1 VEKKLNRT
9 SMISARLRCFL
20 VRSERLLFIV
30 GTIFLGTYVAA
41 QLHAEIASRIE
52 LWRFQLL
59 QQVALDEGFQLEES
73 QRYEEKV
80 DFTLWAEKRIEE
92 YKRSLLVDW
101 DPPLGLL
108 RIPRI
113 GLEVVVMEG
122 TDELTLNRG
131 VGRIAG
137 TAEIGEEGNLGIAG
151 HRDGLFRGLRDLRV
165 GDNLELVRPEGRDL
179 YEVKE
184 MDIVEPEDVYVLQDR
199 TYTSLTLVTC
209 YPFYYVGHAPYRY
222 IVHGALKERFQKA
235 K

>member
-1 VEKKLNRT
+1 
-9 SMISARLRCFL
+9 M
-20 VRSERLLFIV
+20 
-30 GTIFLGTYVAA
+30 
-41 QLHAEIASRIE
+41 Q
-52 LWRFQLL
+52 
-59 QQVALDEGFQLEES
+59 QQVAKETGSES
-73 QRYEEKV
+73 KGVIHFEEKV
-80 DFTLWAEKRIEE
+80 DFSFWAEKRIGD
-92 YKRSLLVDW
+92 YKKSLLRHW

-108 RIPRI
+108 RIPKI
-113 GLEVVVMEG
+113 SLEVVVLEG

-137 TAEIGEEGNLGIAG
+137 TAEIGEDGNIGIAG
-151 HRDGLFRGLRDLRV
+151 HRDGFFRGLKDLQV
-165 GDNLELVRPEGRDL
+165 GDTLELVRPEGRDL